1 MSSSSSGGGDSRPS
15 LSALAMPDS
24 PVRLSRTM
32 SAAQRKV
39 DSENIPV
46 VAYMFSEPLVHLKPD
61 GNIKPLPPYRVAASQ
76 HHQHLTQ
83 SKSPFLLA

>member
-1 MSSSSSGGGDSRPS
+1 
-15 LSALAMPDS
+15 
-24 PVRLSRTM
+24 M

-61 GNIKPLPPYRVAASQ
+61 GNIKPLTPTELPLPSTTSISHNPSRLFCLHR
-76 HHQHLTQ
+76 HH
-83 SKSPFLLA
+83 